1 MQIKIVRK
9 RIRSIRLKVNADGE
23 VVCSVPMFAGE
34 EKIWSFIESK
44 KEWIKKTVEKVS
56 KARQNSLFINKDS
69 LAFASGFT
77 AEDRQKSGRNFV
89 YSARWKKY
97 AFCVFEHT
105 AAKMLANFKVG
116 MLPQFELKGRSMHSM
131 WGNCNTKTKIITL
144 NWELL
149 NFPQECVDYVVFH
162 EMTHFLY
169 IYHDKNFYAYINR
182 YMPDYKEA
190 VKKMNCGG

>member
-1 MQIKIVRK
+1 MSVK
-9 RIRSIRLKVNADGE
+9 ADGQI
-23 VVCSVPMFAGE
+23 VCSAPIFESE
-34 EKIWSFIESK
+34 EKIRSFIESK
-44 KEWIKKTVEKVS
+44 KQWLEKTVVKVS
-56 KARQNSLFINKDS
+56 EARQNSLFIKEDS
-69 LAFASGFT
+69 LAFAAGFT
-77 AEDRQKSGRNFV
+77 VADRQKNGLNFV

-97 AFCVFEHT
+97 AFNVFEHT
-105 AAKMLANFKVG
+105 ASKMLAKFKVG

-131 WGNCNTKTKIITL
+131 WGNCNTKTKVITL

-149 NFPQECVDYVVFH
+149 NFPQSCVDYVVFH

-190 VKKMNCGG
+190 VKKMK

>member
-1 MQIKIVRK
+1 MQIKIIRK
-9 RIRSIRLKVNADGE
+9 KIRSIRLSVKADGQI
-23 VVCSVPMFAGE
+23 VCSAPIFESE
-34 EKIWSFIESK
+34 EKIRSFIESK
-44 KEWIKKTVEKVS
+44 KQWLEKTVVKVS
-56 KARQNSLFINKDS
+56 EARQNSLFIKEDS
-69 LAFASGFT
+69 LAFAAGFT
-77 AEDRQKSGRNFV
+77 VADRQKNGLNFV

-97 AFCVFEHT
+97 AFNVFEHT
-105 AAKMLANFKVG
+105 ASKMLAKFKVG

-131 WGNCNTKTKIITL
+131 WGNCNTKTKVITL

-149 NFPQECVDYVVFH
+149 NFPQSCVDYVVFH

-190 VKKMNCGG
+190 VKKMK

>member
-9 RIRSIRLKVNADGE
+9 RIRSIRLSVKADGQI
-23 VVCSVPMFAGE
+23 VCSAPMFESEA
-34 EKIWSFIESK
+34 KIWSFIDSK
-44 KEWIKKTVEKVS
+44 KQWLEKAVARVGE
-56 KARQNSLFINKDS
+56 ARQNSLLIKEDS
-69 LAFASGFT
+69 LAFAAGFT

-89 YSARWKKY
+89 YSERWKKY

-105 AAKMLANFKVG
+105 AGKMLANFKVG

-131 WGNCNTKTKIITL
+131 WGNCNTKTKVITL

-169 IYHDKNFYAYINR
+169 IYHDKNFYAYISR
-182 YMPDYKEA
+182 YMPDYKDA
-190 VKKMNCGG
+190 VKKMK